1 MILIKCFIFAV
12 SVMLYLYFAKAT
24 ENYLK
29 PNESTPGISKIMGLL
44 FPLSW
49 SLILY
54 YWIKHRITDHRG
66 DR

>member
-1 MILIKCFIFAV
+1 MVLSKYFIFAV

-29 PNESTPGISKIMGLL
+29 PHESEPGISRVMGLL
-44 FPLSW
+44 FPVSW

-54 YWIKHRITDHRG
+54 YWIKHRITDQRG
-66 DR
+66 QR